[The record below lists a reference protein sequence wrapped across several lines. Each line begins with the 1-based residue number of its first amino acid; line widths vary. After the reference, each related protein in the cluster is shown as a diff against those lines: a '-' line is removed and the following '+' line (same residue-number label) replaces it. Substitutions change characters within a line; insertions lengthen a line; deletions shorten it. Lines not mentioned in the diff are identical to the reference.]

1 MMESLDDY
9 LDRKLRVMQRE
20 YIRALNKDLARQE
33 TEGLFVRNV
42 IVIQEKFLS
51 EVRAEL
57 EAAHPK
63 GEALDAMLAG
73 FVDTF
78 IQSALAHN
86 RTSCAISNFPDE
98 HTPAKDVINEAIG
111 RCYQMNQDFLSTLEA
126 S

>member
-1 MMESLDDY
+1 MTESLGDY
-9 LDRKLRVMQRE
+9 LDRKLRVMKRE
-20 YIRALNKDLARQE
+20 YIRALNKDLARQQ
-33 TEGLFVRNV
+33 TEGLFARNV

-51 EVRAEL
+51 EVRIEL
-57 EAAHPK
+57 EGANSK
-63 GEALDAMLAG
+63 GEALDSMLTG
-73 FVDTF
+73 FVDAF

-86 RTSCAISNFPDE
+86 RTSCAISNFPEE